1 MAMKCT
7 SLCEEIRQDA
17 ANVIR
22 QCRQLA
28 AESRSGTV
36 RVRLAQLAEYAELL
50 QAEPIARPIRF
61 NGRSD

>member
-1 MAMKCT
+1 MECT

-22 QCRQLA
+22 QCRHLA
-28 AESRSGTV
+28 AESRSATV

-50 QAEPIARPIRF
+50 QAEPAATLIRF
-61 NGRSD
+61 AGHLS